1 MHSRTLRG
9 CAPSSSI
16 SKPVFGEIKLRWKK
30 YNNAR
35 ELWSFISWEEKKE
48 KVPRHSSAPRNNTVR
63 FIWAWGFLIRRAANG
78 LCMSWQYSISRG
90 SVQQVGKE
98 RQWCLSRKCILSCRC
113 LFWLFYPTTLTRVCG
128 VSRRC
133 FHCKNSSGGHGLSVR
148 SQVHTFVFASSS
160 TRRTNIIF
168 SHICISLTA
177 KKPVNTAQHLI
188 PAFWCCVLLLF
199 IYFFD
204 AQRVLESLCFAKHL
218 SKSRTEKPRVSSCLF
233 GGLIK
238 ASAQW
243 WSWALLRP
251 VLNPDKKKKF

>member
-1 MHSRTLRG
+1 MHSRTLWG

-16 SKPVFGEIKLRWKK
+16 WKPVFGEIKLRSKK

-35 ELWSFISWEEKKE
+35 ELWSFIPREEKKE
-48 KVPRHSSAPRNNTVR
+48 KVPRQSSALRNNTVR

-98 RQWCLSRKCILSCRC
+98 RKWCLSRKCILSRRC

-128 VSRRC
+128 VSHRC

-148 SQVHTFVFASSS
+148 SHVHTFVFTPTS
-160 TRRTNIIF
+160 TCRTNIIV
-168 SHICISLTA
+168 SRIHISLTA
-177 KKPVNTAQHLI
+177 KKPVNTVQHLI
-188 PAFWCCVLLLF
+188 PDFWCCMLHLF
-199 IYFFD
+199 IYFSD

-218 SKSRTEKPRVSSCLF
+218 SESRTEKPRVSSRLF

-243 WSWALLRP
+243 GSWALLRS
-251 VLNPDKKKKF
+251 VLNPD